1 MKISIIES
9 FPLTSRVKVK
19 RMLDF
24 FIFSKIEMAEASPSM
39 RIQIHISFIKQ
50 LQSFDKTFNC
60 FYIIAPR
67 KMIFLDGVT

>member
-9 FPLTSRVKVK
+9 FPLTSRVKKVVGFLYFLK
-19 RMLDF
+19 
-24 FIFSKIEMAEASPSM
+24 KNEMAEVSTSR

-60 FYIIAPR
+60 FRIIAPR
-67 KMIFLDGVT
+67 KTIFLDGVT